1 MGLISRGILS
11 RYVLN
16 LDTDFHD
23 RMTFLYPSLL
33 FGLLAT
39 AIPVLVHLFNFR
51 RTKRVYFTNVA
62 FLKQVN
68 TTTSSFRRLK
78 HLLIMAA
85 RMLFV
90 AALVLAFAQ
99 PYLPAANRNG
109 LGGVGIISFYVDNS
123 LSMQN
128 EVDNKRY
135 LDLAATKL
143 DELLGVFRNA
153 TNLQLVTNDFG
164 SREHELNTSGQ
175 LKERLATVELS
186 HTARSLDNVYRRQ
199 QSLLNK
205 HNPKG
210 GNQLFWFSDFQKS
223 TVGDLSRLRTDTSS
237 KLYLVPLQTKNT
249 QNVYVDSVWLNTPF
263 IREMQSNSLS
273 VRLRNAGDAPTE
285 GLNVKLFIDDTQVA
299 SQNLSLSARNAGVT
313 TFSFTV
319 KEKGFKK
326 GRITFDD
333 SPITFDNDYYFVLNA
348 APTIEV
354 LHLFGQ
360 VAANRYVPNVFAND
374 SIFSLK
380 SYAATNFDIGQLQSA
395 NFVVLEGVPQV
406 EGTVKTELEAFVRRG
421 GSLLVIPPAKP
432 NGPSYDAFLANLG
445 IRGVVINGKDI
456 SPQDLQPLG
465 EPDQRSPFFID
476 IFENSTIKEMVAMP
490 NASAVW
496 NWQAVGDKL
505 LTFRSTQPFLTASTA
520 QQGKVYMMAAPLDA
534 QFGEFARNAL
544 FVPIMYKMA
553 ALSMKQEPAAYSF
566 KANTFTLEV
575 QNVTKNAVF
584 KLKKDKIEVIPVQRL
599 NGTQLTIELPK
610 ANQLNDNQAIES
622 GYYELQLN
630 GKTQKMLAFNHD
642 NQESQMDFY
651 SPEELRTIF
660 AGQKNVEVFDRLTDE
675 GFVQTFGEKNI
686 GVSLWKY
693 FLLAALFFLLV
704 EIALVRLMKG

>member
-1 MGLISRGILS
+1 
-11 RYVLN
+11 
-16 LDTDFHD
+16 
-23 RMTFLYPSLL
+23 MTFLYPSLL

-90 AALVLAFAQ
+90 ACLVLAFAQ
-99 PYLPAANRNG
+99 PYLPAANSNG
-109 LGGVGIISFYVDNS
+109 LKGVGVISFYLDNS

-186 HTARSLDNVYRRQ
+186 HTARNLENVYRRQ
-199 QSLLNK
+199 QSLLSK
-205 HNPKG
+205 HNPNG
-210 GNQLFWFSDFQKS
+210 GNQLFWFSDFQRS
-223 TVGDLSRLRTDTSS
+223 TTGDLSRLRIDTTN

-263 IREMQSNSLS
+263 VREMQSNSLS

-299 SQNLSLSARNAGVT
+299 SQNLSLSARNSGIT
-313 TFSFTV
+313 NFSFTV

-348 APTIEV
+348 APSIEV
-354 LHLFGQ
+354 LHLYGPNTL
-360 VAANRYVPNVFAND
+360 NRYVPNVFAND
-374 SIFSLK
+374 SLFTLK
-380 SYAATNFDIGQLQSA
+380 SYSANNFDIGLLQSA
-395 NFVVLEGVPQV
+395 NFVVLEGVQQV
-406 EGTVKTELEAFVRRG
+406 EGTVKSELEGFVRKG

-432 NGPSYDAFLANLG
+432 SGPSYDAFFANLG
-445 IRGVVINGKDI
+445 IRNVVINGKDI
-456 SPQDLQPLG
+456 SPQDLQPLT
-465 EPDQRSPFFID
+465 EPDQRNLFFVD
-476 IFENSTIKEMVAMP
+476 IFESSTIKEMMAMP
-490 NASAVW
+490 NAAAVW

-505 LTFRSTQPFLTASTA
+505 LTFRSTQPFLTASPA
-520 QQGKVYMMAAPLDA
+520 QQGKVYVLAAPLDTS
-534 QFGEFARNAL
+534 FGEFARNAL
-544 FVPIMYKMA
+544 FVPVMYKMA
-553 ALSMKQEPAAYSF
+553 ALSMKQAPAAYSF
-566 KANTFTLEV
+566 KANTFSIDV
-575 QNVTKNAVF
+575 PNAPKNAVY
-584 KLKKDKIEVIPVQRL
+584 KLKKDKIEIIPVQRL
-599 NGTQLTIELPK
+599 VGNQLTIELPK
-610 ANQLNDNQAIES
+610 ANQLNDNQEVES

-630 GKTQKMLAFNHD
+630 GKTQRVLAFNHD

-651 SPEELRTIF
+651 SPEELRKLF
-660 AGQKNVEVFDRLTDE
+660 AGQKNIEVFDRLTDE
-675 GFVQTFGEKNI
+675 GFVKEFGEKNI

-693 FLLAALFFLLV
+693 FLIAALFFLLV